1 MKILITGATGYIGHK
16 LAMEAAKRNFTVHA
30 LVRDP
35 HSKNFPAHPN
45 IIPFKGDIT
54 DKDSIIVAMQ
64 GCEKV
69 MHAAGLL
76 LSCIVVMWSQIKT
89 ELSITRG
96 CSMNGILLL
105 IVQQIPACFTGFQE
119 D

>member
-16 LAMEAAKRNFTVHA
+16 LAIEAARRNFIVHA

-35 HSKNFPAHPN
+35 QSKNFPVYPN

-54 DKDSIIVAMQ
+54 DKDSVFTAMH

-69 MHAAGLL
+69 LHAAA
-76 LSCIVVMWSQIKT
+76 IAKMWEKDSSLFYKMTID
-89 ELSITRG
+89 LWMI
-96 CSMNGILLL
+96 GINY
-105 IVQQIPACFTGFQE
+105 AF
-119 D
+119 